1 MPFVFVF
8 FFFFVTVLYSTG
20 SNKNKNT
27 LTFVQVLQKMR
38 RILSNNKYTQIPQ
51 LSSSHPMDLDQPFYI
66 FPPDCTGTKRAVL
79 IGINYQGHNE
89 QGELSGCHNDL
100 RNIKDYIME
109 VRGLEE
115 SNITILMDD
124 DDGYHTSPT
133 RSNILDA
140 YRTVVSQS
148 SSGDAIFCHYSGE

>member
-1 MPFVFVF
+1 
-8 FFFFVTVLYSTG
+8 
-20 SNKNKNT
+20 
-27 LTFVQVLQKMR
+27 MR
-38 RILSNNKYTQIPQ
+38 RILSSGKYTQIPQ

-66 FPPDCTGTKRAVL
+66 VPPDCTGTKRAVL
-79 IGINYQGHNE
+79 IGINYQGHT

-100 RNIKDYIME
+100 WNIKDYIME
-109 VRGLEE
+109 VWGLEE

-148 SSGDAIFCHYSGE
+148 SSGDAIFCHYSGEYNVYRIQSSTAKKSGYMHAILCDVM